1 MHLEARYLRINSSLR
16 TKGSNPDNSDD
27 NISSYNKKNNSYLDC
42 FVSMLLA
49 MTEEY
54 LIVIASKA
62 KQSKGTL
69 IEILVIAGL

>member
-16 TKGSNPDNSDD
+16 TKWSNPDNSDD

-62 KQSKGTL
+62 KQSKWTL
-69 IEILVIAGL
+69 IEILVIAWL